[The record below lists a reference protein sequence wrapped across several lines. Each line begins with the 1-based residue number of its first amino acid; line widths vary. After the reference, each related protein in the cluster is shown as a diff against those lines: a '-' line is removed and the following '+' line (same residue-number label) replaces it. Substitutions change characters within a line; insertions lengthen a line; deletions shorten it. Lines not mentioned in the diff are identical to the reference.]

1 METGRNPVSI
11 SLLVKYISGVQ
22 WPLFFRA
29 VLPKKLHFKK
39 EIEELN
45 QDIAGKIRRW
55 LISFPGKV
63 PLEVPLVLSFS
74 HQPPG
79 ISSCFLLYFLFSL
92 QGSLFVG
99 PSFPTSCI
107 SPSPSPESSHSPFL
121 KRSNL
126 VLPQL
131 LFLYRHPS
139 TPKLNT
145 VFGTSILEI
154 IMTKKEYWEFLL
166 SLLLYACVL
175 SFFSHVRL
183 CATLGT
189 VARQA
194 PLFMGS
200 SKQRILRVGCYAL
213 LQGIFLTQGLNPCL
227 LHLLHYRQILY
238 CWATREAHPSY

>member
-1 METGRNPVSI
+1 MI
-11 SLLVKYISGVQ
+11 
-22 WPLFFRA
+22 
-29 VLPKKLHFKK
+29 
-39 EIEELN
+39 
-45 QDIAGKIRRW
+45 D
-55 LISFPGKV
+55 LISRESAIRSTSCPEFLSSASRHLFLSPTVFPF
-63 PLEVPLVLSFS
+63 LSPRLTLCGS
-74 HQPPG
+74 
-79 ISSCFLLYFLFSL
+79 FL
-92 QGSLFVG
+92 
-99 PSFPTSCI
+99 PTSCI

-139 TPKLNT
+139 TPKLNII
-145 VFGTSILEI
+145 FGTSILEI

-200 SKQRILRVGCYAL
+200 SRQRILRLGCYAL

-238 CWATREAHPSY
+238 CWATGEAHPSY